1 MTVGE
6 TLAGP
11 LAAIARAPLGQIPA
25 EQAARVI
32 RRIVDAEELTPRL
45 GVAAFNS
52 AP

>member
-1 MTVGE
+1 VTATE
-6 TLAGP
+6 SLAVP

-25 EQAARVI
+25 DVAARVV
-32 RRIVDAEELTPRL
+32 RRIVDGEELTPRL